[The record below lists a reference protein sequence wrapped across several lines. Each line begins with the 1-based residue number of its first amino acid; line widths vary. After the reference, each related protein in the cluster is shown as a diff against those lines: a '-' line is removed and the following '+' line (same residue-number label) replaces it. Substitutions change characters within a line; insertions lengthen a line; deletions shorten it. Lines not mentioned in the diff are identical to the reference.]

1 MVGWWVKIFEIKRGA
16 HFFIYTTELFIFV
29 VAIFRG
35 HTQIF
40 QYQRFIFKIKI
51 FINRT
56 FSKSMNFFKIKD
68 QSFNFLFLLF
78 LFFRFRRR
86 HFYQKPR
93 KNQNQPRD
101 HDHTFLSFIVAHF
114 HQKSTQE
121 KPKIVVTK
129 NQNQLLLYKSSRQP
143 HPLFTL

>member
-1 MVGWWVKIFEIKRGA
+1 MTILRLTLSFFKIEVAFFNMVGWWVKIFEIKRGS
-16 HFFIYTTELFIFV
+16 HFFIYTTKLFIFV

-93 KNQNQPRD
+93 KTKINFVITITLFYLLSSP
-101 HDHTFLSFIVAHF
+101 TF
-114 HQKSTQE
+114 
-121 KPKIVVTK
+121 TK
-129 NQNQLLLYKSSRQP
+129 NQPKKNPKSW
-143 HPLFTL
+143 